1 MTKKTAHPA
10 PASSSA
16 PSVALALG
24 GGGARGIAHIHVL
37 EGLDE
42 LGIQPTAI
50 SGSSVGAMIGAAYA
64 SGMSG
69 REVREYV
76 VETFGNR
83 GKFLTK
89 LWREL
94 PTSVGEF
101 VSRGWPKIGELDAE
115 RVLRTFMPSQLPLHL
130 EDLKIPLTITTTDFY
145 GQRGLNITRGSLNN
159 AVAASIAIPAVFKPV
174 KVNGVICID
183 GGIANPVP
191 FDQLYDEADIL
202 LAIDVVGSPKG
213 NPGDVPSRVEA
224 LFGASQLMMQ
234 TTTSMKMI
242 IRPPEILLR
251 PEVSSYRMH
260 DFFKAEKILQGTES
274 FRDEVKRSIEAAM
287 ETHLKLAS

>member
-1 MTKKTAHPA
+1 MSNQNKPTL
-10 PASSSA
+10 S
-16 PSVALALG
+16 LALG

-37 EGLDE
+37 EVLDE
-42 LGIQPTAI
+42 MGIKPVAI

-69 REVREYV
+69 LEVRQYV
-76 VETFGNR
+76 IDTFGNK
-83 GKFLTK
+83 GQFLTR

-94 PTSVGEF
+94 PSSVGEL

-115 RVLRTFMPSQLPLHL
+115 RVLRAFMPKQVPDSF
-130 EDLKIPLTITTTDFY
+130 EDLKIPLIITATDFY
-145 GQRGLNITRGSLNN
+145 GQKGLNINKGSINN

-174 KVNGVICID
+174 KVNGIICID

-191 FDQLYDEADIL
+191 FDQLYDKADIL
-202 LAIDVVGSPKG
+202 LAIDVVGSPQGK
-213 NPGDVPSRVEA
+213 PGESPSRIES

-234 TTTSMKMI
+234 TTTSMKLI

-251 PEVSSYRMH
+251 PDVNSYRVH
-260 DFFKAEKILQGTES
+260 DFFKAEKILRETEY
-274 FRDEVKRSIEAAM
+274 FKEQVRNSIISAM
-287 ETHLKLAS
+287 EKHEKSKIVV

>member
-1 MTKKTAHPA
+1 MNEVNKPTL
-10 PASSSA
+10 S
-16 PSVALALG
+16 LALG

-37 EGLDE
+37 EVLDE
-42 LGIQPTAI
+42 MGIQPVAI

-69 REVREYV
+69 IEVRKYV
-76 VETFGNR
+76 NDTFGNKTQFFTR
-83 GKFLTK
+83 

-94 PTSVGEF
+94 PSSVGEF

-115 RVLRTFMPSQLPLHL
+115 RVLRAFMPKQVPQ
-130 EDLKIPLTITTTDFY
+130 EFAGLKIPLIITATDFY
-145 GQRGLNITRGSLNN
+145 GQKGLNLSEGSINN

-174 KVNGVICID
+174 KVNNIICID

-191 FDQLYDEADIL
+191 FDQLYDKANIL

-213 NPGDVPSRVEA
+213 EPGEIPSRIES

-234 TTTSMKMI
+234 TTTSMKLK

-251 PEVSSYRMH
+251 PDVNSYRVH
-260 DFFKAEKILQGTES
+260 DFFKAEKILRETAY
-274 FRDEVKRSIEAAM
+274 FREEVRNAINSAMDLHKRSE
-287 ETHLKLAS
+287 LVN